1 MNQKIATVSQLELLR
16 SGGCFELA
24 ADLDLEGRIWE
35 PLDFKGTLDG
45 CGHTIA
51 NARIEKNTGAV
62 GFFGVNTGTIGR
74 LKLENIVIE
83 ADCENADVGVL
94 VGENRGDIYT
104 VEVTGSAMRL
114 NCAAGENHIGTVV
127 GCNKYLLRNCCV
139 EADIRVTTNGGSA
152 WVGGLAGR
160 SEGGLL
166 ETSENKGDIFL
177 DGENIHPALYV
188 GKVKNTKLMALKFS
202 AAMNLHN
209 GQLYS
214 QPVAQEGE
222 RVIFDGC
229 IWRDNRNSDRL
240 LTKENLEIRTICE
253 RQMYK
258 MGTHPWSPDR
268 YMEYVCSC
276 GGTTHNQ
283 TFEPGTTYYGV
294 PYTHKH
300 RSYEQF
306 LSCFRPD
313 GTLQPW
319 LKSCGW
325 DAFDLHMGM
334 DCSGAIYWAWS
345 RVSPDLVYRWTGN
358 MLPFN
363 REGVI
368 PVGDYDWDID
378 ENTREIKKR
387 SGHDKIAEA
396 IARMHKGDVFLRVVV
411 SGHVRMCASNPVI
424 YRAPDG
430 SVDFMSSYVYTHEQ
444 GDGLYPK
451 NRHLHSSW
459 LIDHFY
465 KLNELIAD
473 DYIPVTTP
481 VLLGDTIPEAT
492 VSYVGENKINSGK
505 VCSNYRITSTTVTVL
520 DGEKQIW
527 EHTLYTSHHSW
538 AQQGSDRMPRTTVKE
553 VDLDEYNLYWG
564 SCPVQSGKEYRYKVT
579 ALLSNGQTYGVTEF
593 SFKGE

>member
-1 MNQKIATVSQLELLR
+1 MSLKIACAADLELLR
-16 SGGCFELA
+16 SGGDFELA
-24 ADLDLEGRIWE
+24 TDLDLEGALWQ
-35 PLDFKGTLDG
+35 PLDFRGTLDG
-45 CGHTIA
+45 CGHTIS
-51 NARIEKNTGAV
+51 NIRIEKADGAV
-62 GFFGVNTGTIGR
+62 GFFGVNTGTVGR
-74 LKLENIVIE
+74 LKLEKIVIE

-104 VEVTGSAMRL
+104 VEVTDSRMTLRC
-114 NCAAGENHIGTVV
+114 NSGENHIGSVA
-127 GCNKYLLRNCCV
+127 GCNKNLLRNCCV
-139 EADIRVTTNGGSA
+139 EADITVETAGGSA

-166 ETSENKGDIFL
+166 ETLENKGDMML
-177 DGENIHPALYV
+177 NGEDIYPGLYA
-188 GKVKNTKLMALKFS
+188 GKVRNTKLMALKFS
-202 AAMNLHN
+202 CAMNLHN
-209 GQLYS
+209 GQLYR

-240 LTKENLEIRTICE
+240 LSEKNLKIRSICE
-253 RQMYK
+253 RHMHK
-258 MGTHPWSPDR
+258 MGTHPWTPDR
-268 YMEYVCSC
+268 YMEYICSC

-319 LKSCGW
+319 MKSHGW
-325 DAFDLHMGM
+325 DGFDLHLGM
-334 DCSGAIYWAWS
+334 DCSGAIYWAWG
-345 RVSPDLVYRWTGN
+345 RVSTDITYRWTGN

-368 PVGDYDWDID
+368 AVGQYQWDMD
-378 ENTREIKKR
+378 EDTREIKNR
-387 SGHDKIAEA
+387 SGKDAIAEA
-396 IARMHKGDVFLRVVV
+396 MAQMHKGDVFLRVVK
-411 SGHVRMCASNPVI
+411 SGHVRMCESNPVI

-444 GDGLYPK
+444 GDGLYAK

-459 LIDHFY
+459 LTDHFY
-465 KLNELIAD
+465 KLNDLIAD

-481 VLLGDTIPEAT
+481 ALLAEEIAEAA
-492 VSYVGENKINSGK
+492 VSYSGENKINSGK
-505 VCSNYRITSTTVTVL
+505 VSSNYRIISTTVAVL
-520 DGEKQIW
+520 EGERKIW
-527 EHTLYTSHHSW
+527 EKTLYTSHHSW
-538 AQQGSDRMPRTTVKE
+538 AQQGSDRAPRTTVKE
-553 VDLDEYNLYWG
+553 VDLDEYNIYWG
-564 SCPVQSGKEYRYKVT
+564 SCPVEPRKKYIYKVT
-579 ALLSNGQTYGVTEF
+579 ALLSNGESYSVTRFEF
-593 SFKGE
+593 

>member
-1 MNQKIATVSQLELLR
+1 MIQKIETAAQLELLR
-16 SGGCFELA
+16 QEGCFELA
-24 ADLDLEGRIWE
+24 ADIDLENRVWQ
-35 PLDFKGTLDG
+35 PLDFKGRLDG

-51 NARIEKNTGAV
+51 NACIEKSTGAV

-83 ADCENADVGVL
+83 ADCHGTDVGVL

-104 VEVTGSAMRL
+104 VEVTGSRMALR
-114 NCAAGENHIGTVV
+114 CEGENHIGTVV
-127 GCNKYLLRNCCV
+127 GCNKYLLRNCRV
-139 EADIRVTTNGGSA
+139 EADVTVKTAGGSA

-166 ETSENKGDIFL
+166 ETLENFGDIFL
-177 DGENIHPALYV
+177 DGENIYPGLFA
-188 GKVKNTKLMALKFS
+188 GKARNTKLMALKFS
-202 AAMNLHN
+202 SAMNLHN
-209 GQLYS
+209 GQLYK

-229 IWRDNRNSDRL
+229 IWRDNSNSDRL
-240 LTKENLEIRTICE
+240 LSEENLRIRTIAE
-253 RQMYK
+253 RQMHK
-258 MGTHPWSPDR
+258 MGTHEWTPDR

-276 GGTTHNQ
+276 GGTTHYQ
-283 TFEPGTTYYGV
+283 EFIPGTTYYGV

-319 LKSCGW
+319 LKDHGW
-325 DAFDLHMGM
+325 DGFDLHLGM

-345 RVSPDLVYRWTGN
+345 KVSPDLTYRWTGN

-368 PVGDYDWDID
+368 PVGDYMWDID
-378 ENTREIKKR
+378 ENSRVIKER
-387 SGHDKIAEA
+387 SGKDTIAEA
-396 IARMHKGDVFLRVVV
+396 MAKMHKGDVFLRVVV

-424 YRAPDG
+424 YRAPAGD
-430 SVDFMSSYVYTHEQ
+430 VDFMSSYVYTHEQ

-459 LIDHFY
+459 LTDHFY
-465 KLNELIAD
+465 KLNDLIID
-473 DYIPVTTP
+473 DYIPVTTA
-481 VLLGDTIPEAT
+481 VLQGDTIPEAT
-492 VSYVGENKINSGK
+492 VSYSGENKCNTGK
-505 VCSNYRITSTTVTVL
+505 VTSNYRITSTTVTVL
-520 DGEKQIW
+520 EGEKPIW

-553 VDLDEYNLYWG
+553 VDLDEYNIYWG
-564 SCPVQSGKEYRYKVT
+564 SCPTEPGKTYTYKVET
-579 ALLSNGQTYGVTEF
+579 LLSNGEVYHTAAFTFEG
-593 SFKGE
+593 